1 MFSIYDYTME
11 ENIVC
16 FKPDPL
22 RGKIKKS
29 EKEVDSVDES

>member
-22 RGKIKKS
+22 RGKIRQS
-29 EKEVDSVDES
+29 EKEVDATSES

>member
-22 RGKIKKS
+22 RGKIRWS
-29 EKEVDSVDES
+29 EKEVASVSES